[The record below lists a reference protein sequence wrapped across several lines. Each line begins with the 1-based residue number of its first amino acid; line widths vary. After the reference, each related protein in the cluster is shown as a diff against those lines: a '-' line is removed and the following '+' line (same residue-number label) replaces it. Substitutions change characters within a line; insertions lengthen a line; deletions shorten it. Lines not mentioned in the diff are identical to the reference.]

1 MGQSAGL
8 LHEALELARQEM
20 AAMQGGAYDKA
31 VALAERRNS
40 VTCMAW
46 TVMEESSVEQ
56 CRESLQEL
64 VRLQE
69 SLTSMARK
77 AHEEIKAGLGRSR
90 RERRRLTGYRQAV
103 GQALQ

>member
-46 TVMEESSVEQ
+46 TVMEESSVE
-56 CRESLQEL
+56 L

>member
-1 MGQSAGL
+1 M
-8 LHEALELARQEM
+8 LHEALDLARQEM
-20 AAMQGGAYDKA
+20 DAMRGGAYDKA
-31 VALAERRNS
+31 VELAERRNS

-46 TVMEESSVEQ
+46 TVMEESSVAQ

-69 SLTSMARK
+69 SLTRMARE
-77 AHEEIKAGLGRSR
+77 AHEEIKTRLCRSR
-90 RERRRLTGYRQAV
+90 KERRRLSGYRQAV

>member
-46 TVMEESSVEQ
+46 TVM
-56 CRESLQEL
+56 R
-64 VRLQE
+64 
-69 SLTSMARK
+69 T
-77 AHEEIKAGLGRSR
+77 
-90 RERRRLTGYRQAV
+90 
-103 GQALQ
+103 